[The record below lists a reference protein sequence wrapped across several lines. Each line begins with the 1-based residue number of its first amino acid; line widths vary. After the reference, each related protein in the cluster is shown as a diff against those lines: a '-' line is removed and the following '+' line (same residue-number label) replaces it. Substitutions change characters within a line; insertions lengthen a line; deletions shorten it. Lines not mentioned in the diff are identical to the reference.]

1 MRELTKREKQR
12 IRKLVTNSC
21 ANYCE
26 EYVCLPLDCDCYMFG
41 IAFNTSKL
49 CRYFENAVLP
59 LDAELYSV
67 FNHLPTRACKQ
78 CGKRFAAAGK
88 QLYCSEQCAA
98 NARREQ
104 TARRV
109 RKHREKKASV

>member
-21 ANYCE
+21 ANCCE
-26 EYVCLPLDCDCYMFG
+26 KRGCLPLDSDCYMFG

-59 LDAELYSV
+59 LDAELYAV
-67 FNHLPTRACKQ
+67 FNRLPTKACKQ

-109 RKHREKKASV
+109 RKHREKKANM